1 MKLAVVVAMAQLIS
15 SLQGLP
21 GTARD
26 EAIAQVSGLQDAAIW
41 AVLDSANW
49 RGRDAAITG
58 MEEAVPPRM
67 TLLLE
72 IGRKHLK
79 LATRRT
85 AIRAIGRTGVAGY
98 CDSLSSF
105 LGQGSDSVILDAMV
119 GRKDCQK
126 SIVDPYLDD
135 PDDDV
140 RRRAFQLLVST
151 DPPGALAKSKSAL
164 GDNYFGVRQVASG
177 FLRQSG
183 QEAIPVLKAAMA
195 DTSRLRRSTALMTLG
210 EIGHDGRAVLARSF
224 GSSEWY
230 DRIIAA
236 DGLGRIGGSQA
247 VDSIVSQIL
256 VETHPLV
263 LVSLKRARTQALR
276 ERP

>member
-1 MKLAVVVAMAQLIS
+1 
-15 SLQGLP
+15 
-21 GTARD
+21 
-26 EAIAQVSGLQDAAIW
+26 
-41 AVLDSANW
+41 
-49 RGRDAAITG
+49 
-58 MEEAVPPRM
+58 M

-247 VDSIVSQIL
+247 VDSIESQIL